1 MGDAQRINRISNKI
15 REINATIEALKEQ
28 KYDLQFEMRD
38 SEGEEFFEFIQEI
51 AEIDQAIWDL
61 KVEKNRLTNILQL
74 PNI

>member
-61 KVEKNRLTNILQL
+61 KVEKNRLTNNLQL
-74 PNI
+74 SNI

>member
-74 PNI
+74 SNI

>member
-38 SEGEEFFEFIQEI
+38 SEGEEFFELIQEI

-74 PNI
+74 SNI

>member
-1 MGDAQRINRISNKI
+1 MGDAQRINRISNQI
-15 REINATIEALKEQ
+15 RGINATIEALKEQ

-74 PNI
+74 SNI

>member
-1 MGDAQRINRISNKI
+1 MGDAQRINRISNQI
-15 REINATIEALKEQ
+15 RGINATIEALKEQ

-61 KVEKNRLTNILQL
+61 KVEKNRLTNNLQL
-74 PNI
+74 SNI

>member
-28 KYDLQFEMRD
+28 KYDLQLEMRD

-61 KVEKNRLTNILQL
+61 KVEKNRLTNNLQL
-74 PNI
+74 SNI

>member
-61 KVEKNRLTNILQL
+61 KVEKID
-74 PNI
+74 